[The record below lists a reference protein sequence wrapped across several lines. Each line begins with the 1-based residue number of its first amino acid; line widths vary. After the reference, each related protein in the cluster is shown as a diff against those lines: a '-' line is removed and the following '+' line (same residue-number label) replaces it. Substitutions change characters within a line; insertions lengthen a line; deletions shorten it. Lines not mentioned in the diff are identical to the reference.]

1 MLNVYSTKE
10 KFPIS
15 TYIDSKLVNLVKNKP
30 SSYATIEKKACA
42 CNSKNGI
49 AVNKGSI
56 FIDNLDNYVKNHETY
71 VFDFQSE
78 EEIESAVFFLLKSHF
93 QTFGSSC
100 FRSGFKRHYSDDFF
114 FVHTKLCGC
123 VEYKLKGKPVY
134 CLESVVVS
142 AEKSDLTVRAV
153 IDI

>member
-15 TYIDSKLVNLVKNKP
+15 SYIDSKLVNLVKNKP
-30 SSYATIEKKACA
+30 SSYATIEKKDCA

-71 VFDFQSE
+71 VFDFQSAE
-78 EEIESAVFFLLKSHF
+78 ETETVVFFLLKSHF

-100 FRSGFKRHYSDDFF
+100 FRSRFQRHFSEDFF
-114 FVHTKLCGC
+114 YVRTKKCRC
-123 VEYKLKGKPVY
+123 IEYALRGKPVY
-134 CLESVVVS
+134 CLESIVVS

-153 IDI
+153 IE

>member
-10 KFPIS
+10 TFPIS
-15 TYIDSKLVNLVKNKP
+15 SYVDSKLVNLVNNKP
-30 SSYATIEKKACA
+30 SSYATIEKKDCA

-71 VFDFQSE
+71 VFDFQSR
-78 EEIESAVFFLLKSHF
+78 EEIETSVFFLIKSHF

-100 FRSGFKRHYSDDFF
+100 FRSGFQRHYTEKFF
-114 FVHTKLCGC
+114 HVHTKLCGC
-123 VEYKLKGKPVY
+123 IEYKLKGKPVY
-134 CLESVVVS
+134 CLESIVVS
-142 AEKSDLTVRAV
+142 AEKTGLTVRGV
-153 IDI
+153 IE